1 MRGSVFMNKVLER
14 IFNLLSEKK
23 ISQKTFAEAIG
34 EAPQTVSDWKK
45 GRNNSYKNH
54 IDKIAS
60 FLDVSVD
67 YLLGMGENVPINIKN
82 NSDEWNTILNGLSDE
97 SLLQLRDY
105 TKYLYWKQ
113 SQAQSSKT

>member
-1 MRGSVFMNKVLER
+1 MNKVLER

-67 YLLGMGENVPINIKN
+67 YLLCRDIETI
-82 NSDEWNTILNGLSDE
+82 DEDNLRSILIHMSE
-97 SLLQLRDY
+97 SEIDALLDY
-105 TKYLYWKQ
+105 AHYLLWKRN
-113 SQAQSSKT
+113 QAT